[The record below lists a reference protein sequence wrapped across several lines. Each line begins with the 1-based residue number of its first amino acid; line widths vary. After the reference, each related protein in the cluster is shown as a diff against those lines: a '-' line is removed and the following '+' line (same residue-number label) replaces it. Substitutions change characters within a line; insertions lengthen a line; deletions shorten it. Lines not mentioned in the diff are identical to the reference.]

1 MQAVSV
7 RSQREADLALA
18 VVKAVRFCEQQM
30 TLWDYSLR
38 VTIKARKHVTIRP
51 EFQFGEPL
59 IISPVD

>member
-1 MQAVSV
+1 
-7 RSQREADLALA
+7 